1 MASRATRDS
10 ERTHARFREAAV
22 RRVATGLE
30 LITLVAQVLDGASL
44 RSHHV
49 TPAFPGTAIA
59 IA

>member
-1 MASRATRDS
+1 
-10 ERTHARFREAAV
+10 V
-22 RRVATGLE
+22 RHVATGLE

-59 IA
+59 VA